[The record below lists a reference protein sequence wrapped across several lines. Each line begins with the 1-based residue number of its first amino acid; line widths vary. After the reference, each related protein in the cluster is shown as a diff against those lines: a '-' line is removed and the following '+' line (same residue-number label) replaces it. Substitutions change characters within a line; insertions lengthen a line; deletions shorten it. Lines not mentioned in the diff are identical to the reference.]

1 MPSKFAGS
9 GLMIALLM
17 GCAEG
22 TISDTG
28 SIPLP
33 TTNNITTAHP
43 NSSVSDSDG
52 SSGDGSGSES
62 ESGEEADVELARGP
76 ATRSPRG
83 QRARGGVQRRQ
94 RRRQRGDAT
103 ASRWSAARA

>member
-33 TTNNITTAHP
+33 TTHNITTAHP

-52 SSGDGSGSES
+52 SSGDGGSGSES
-62 ESGEEADVELARGP
+62 ETGDEPTFELAGVQRPDHHGD
-76 ATRSPRG
+76 
-83 QRARGGVQRRQ
+83 QRARGGVRRRQ
-94 RRRQRGDAT
+94 RRRRRGVRRRVAG
-103 ASRWSAARA
+103 R

>member
-9 GLMIALLM
+9 GLMIALLV

-52 SSGDGSGSES
+52 SSGDGGSES
-62 ESGEEADVELARGP
+62 ESESGDEPTSSSPGSSDPITTGTSAP
-76 ATRSPRG
+76 AGCAATATSTPTRR
-83 QRARGGVQRRQ
+83 
-94 RRRQRGDAT
+94 AT